1 MSKADEYIERVA
13 DLPPAPGIA
22 VQLLGLFDDLDYD
35 IDQVVELISHDPG
48 LTVAVLKRCNSASFS
63 GSEAILDMFEA
74 VTRLGFYE
82 VHCVVA
88 ALVGARVMSLG
99 KTEGKVDTSS
109 LWRHSVVTAVA
120 AAALAKRREEAEA
133 TAFTAGLLHDVGK
146 LVFASVESAA
156 YANLIWQSGAFGQKL
171 AEAEH
176 ATFGVSHASIGS
188 RLLNRWGLPPSVAG
202 AALYHHSSIKPH
214 EPFAP
219 LAATVG
225 LASDLAHRIIDQE
238 QHTSDLLSDRSDAM
252 ILFQLTTND
261 IPTLIQ
267 QTQNDLKRVEGLLQ
281 MKV

>member
-1 MSKADEYIERVA
+1 MSKADEYIERVS

-22 VQLLGLFDDLDYD
+22 VQLLGLFDDPNHD

-48 LTVAVLKRCNSASFS
+48 LTVAVLKRCNSAALS
-63 GSEAILDMFEA
+63 GSEAASDMFEA

-120 AAALAKRREEAEA
+120 AATLAKRRDEAEA

-146 LVFASVESAA
+146 LVFASVESST
-156 YANLIWQSGAFGQKL
+156 YANLIWQTGAFGQKL

-188 RLLNRWGLPPSVAG
+188 RLLSRWGLPASVAG
-202 AALYHHSSIKPH
+202 AALHHHSSIKPH

-219 LAATVG
+219 LAATVC
-225 LASDLAHRIIDQE
+225 LASDLAHRMIDQE
-238 QHTSDLLSDRSDAM
+238 LQTSDLLSDRSDAM
-252 ILFQLTTND
+252 ILFELTTDD

-267 QTQNDLKRVEGLLQ
+267 QTQKDLQRVQGLLQ